1 MAEENKIPINDSN
14 ADLIADKLYNKIAGT
29 FNGFMQNIES
39 GIANDIT
46 TIKEKLITAEK
57 KAEEALK
64 IAKEKELEAE
74 RLDLRADANRDA
86 VKDLRTDYETYKEH
100 LECVAKVRPTL
111 ETIQKVFKFWTWK
124 ENKLKIIGAIGVT
137 FIIIFVLFWV
147 FLSIMKFK
155 GFISLNGNSQK
166 HSSLEQVILDI
177 KTGNVSNDVR
187 AAKALKLT
195 DAQRDT
201 MIAQKEKI
209 LIKPVN
215 IK

>member
-1 MAEENKIPINDSN
+1 
-14 ADLIADKLYNKIAGT
+14 
-29 FNGFMQNIES
+29 
-39 GIANDIT
+39 
-46 TIKEKLITAEK
+46 
-57 KAEEALK
+57 
-64 IAKEKELEAE
+64 
-74 RLDLRADANRDA
+74 
-86 VKDLRTDYETYKEH
+86 
-100 LECVAKVRPTL
+100 
-111 ETIQKVFKFWTWK
+111 
-124 ENKLKIIGAIGVT
+124 
-137 FIIIFVLFWV
+137 
-147 FLSIMKFK
+147 MKFK

-166 HSSLEQVILDI
+166 HSSLEQFILDI